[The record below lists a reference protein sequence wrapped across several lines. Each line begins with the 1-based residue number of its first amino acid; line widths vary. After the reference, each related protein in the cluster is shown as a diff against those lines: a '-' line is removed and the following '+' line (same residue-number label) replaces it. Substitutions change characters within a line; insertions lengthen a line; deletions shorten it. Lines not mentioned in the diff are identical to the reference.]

1 MARVAESMGA
11 NPEQMRDWLDA
22 VLDRKAL
29 STADARDLLVGLTDT
44 QLPPAMTGALL
55 AAFRAKGVTPEELRG
70 FALGMRALALR
81 PGIEPGAEAVDIVGT
96 GGDKSGSYNIS
107 TGAALLT
114 AAAGLPV
121 IKHGNRS
128 VSSRAGSADVLEA
141 LGLKQP
147 LDAAQATACFEATG
161 FTFLFAPHYHPATRA
176 IAPVR
181 AALGIRTVFN
191 ILGPLS
197 NPAEPL
203 FHVIGAFNEATA
215 RLMAQAL
222 AGLPIRRAFVVHGAG
237 GWDEPTPVGP
247 FLLLDVTPGH
257 VHESRRSPADYGMPL
272 CTEEALRGGDAAY
285 NAAALTRVLRG
296 EEQGAHRDALVLSAA
311 LALEVADRASTP
323 RAAAQLAAAAIDD
336 GRASALLAKL
346 AAFSRTLSTAQASG
360 Q

>member
-1 MARVAESMGA
+1 
-11 NPEQMRDWLDA
+11 MRLWLDA
-22 VLDRKAL
+22 LLDRQAL
-29 STADARDLLVGLTDT
+29 STADARDLLVGLTDPE
-44 QLPPAMTGALL
+44 LPPALTGALL
-55 AAFRAKGVTPEELRG
+55 AAIRAKGVTADELCG
-70 FALGMRALALR
+70 FALGMRALARR
-81 PGIEPGAEAVDIVGT
+81 PRIEPGAQAVDIVGT

-107 TGAALLT
+107 TGASLLT

-141 LGLKQP
+141 LGLKLP
-147 LDAAQATACFEATG
+147 LDESQAADCFEATH
-161 FTFLFAPHYHPATRA
+161 FTFLFAPHYHPATKA

-197 NPAEPL
+197 NPAEPQ

-237 GWDEPTPVGP
+237 GWDEPTPIGA
-247 FLLLDVTPGH
+247 FMLLDVSPGQ
-257 VHESRRSPADYGMPL
+257 VHESRRSPADYDMPV
-272 CTEEALRGGDAAY
+272 CTEDALRGGDAAC
-285 NAAALTRVLRG
+285 NAAALTRVLCG
-296 EEQGAHRDALVLSAA
+296 EERGAHRDALVLNAA
-311 LALEVADRASTP
+311 LALEVAGRAATP
-323 RAAAQLAAAAIDD
+323 RIAAQQAAAAIDD

-346 AAFSRTLSTAQASG
+346 AAFSRALTAAPAAAP
-360 Q
+360 

>member
-1 MARVAESMGA
+1 MGA
-11 NPEQMRDWLDA
+11 DLQQMRGWLDA
-22 VLDRKAL
+22 LLDRQSL
-29 STADARDLLVGLTDT
+29 STPDARDLLVGLTDAD
-44 QLPPAMTGALL
+44 LPPAMTGALL
-55 AAFRAKGVTPEELRG
+55 AAIRAKGVTPEELRG
-70 FALGMRALALR
+70 FALGMRALARR
-81 PGIEPGAEAVDIVGT
+81 PGIEAGADAVDIVGT

-107 TGAALLT
+107 TGASLLA

-141 LGLKQP
+141 LGLKLP
-147 LDAAQATACFEATG
+147 LDESQATACFDATR
-161 FTFLFAPHYHPATRA
+161 FTFLFAPHYHPATKA

-203 FHVIGAFNEATA
+203 FHVIGAYNEPTA

-237 GWDEPTPVGP
+237 GWDEPTPIGS
-247 FLLLDVTPGH
+247 FLLLDVTPGQ
-257 VHESRRSPADYGMPL
+257 VHESRRSPADYGMQV
-272 CTEEALRGGDAAY
+272 CKEEALRGGDAAY
-285 NAAALTRVLRG
+285 NAAALIRVLRG
-296 EEQGAHRDALVLSAA
+296 EDQGAHRDALVLSAA
-311 LALEVADRASTP
+311 LALEVAGRAATP
-323 RAAAQLAAAAIDD
+323 RAAAQLASAAIDD
-336 GRASALLAKL
+336 GRASALLASL
-346 AAFSRTLSTAQASG
+346 AAFSRALAVPLAQAVE

>member
-1 MARVAESMGA
+1 MGA
-11 NPEQMRDWLDA
+11 NPAQMRDWLDA

-29 STADARDLLVGLTDT
+29 STADARDLLVGLTDA

-81 PGIEPGAEAVDIVGT
+81 PGIEPGAGAVDIVGT

-147 LDAAQATACFEATG
+147 LDKDQASACFAATG

-247 FLLLDVTPGH
+247 FLLLDVTPGQ
-257 VHESRRSPADYGMPL
+257 VHESRRSPADYGMAL
-272 CTEEALRGGDAAY
+272 CTEDALRGGDAAY

-296 EEQGAHRDALVLSAA
+296 EERGAHRDALVLSAA
-311 LALEVADRASTP
+311 LALEVAGRAATP
-323 RAAAQLAAAAIDD
+323 RVAAQLAAAAIDD

-346 AAFSRTLSTAQASG
+346 ASFSRTLSVATATQTGAP
-360 Q
+360 

>member
-1 MARVAESMGA
+1 MGA
-11 NPEQMRDWLDA
+11 NPAQMRDWLDA

-29 STADARDLLVGLTDT
+29 STADARDLLVGLTDA

-70 FALGMRALALR
+70 FALGMRSLALR

-128 VSSRAGSADVLEA
+128 VSSRAGSADVLEQ
-141 LGLKQP
+141 LGLKLP
-147 LDAAQATACFEATG
+147 LDEAQAAACLAAPN

-181 AALGIRTVFN
+181 AALGLRTVFN
-191 ILGPLS
+191 ILGPLC

-203 FHVIGAFNEATA
+203 FHVIGAYDEATA
-215 RLMAQAL
+215 RLMALAL
-222 AGLPIRRAFVVHGAG
+222 AGLPIQRAFVVHGAG

-247 FLLLDVTPGH
+247 FLLLDVSPGH
-257 VHESRRSPADYGMPL
+257 VSESRRSPADYGMPV
-272 CTEEALRGGDAAY
+272 CSEEDLRGGDAAH

-296 EEQGAHRDALVLSAA
+296 EESGAHRHALVMSAA
-311 LALEVADRASTP
+311 LALEVSGRAPTA
-323 RAAAQLAAAAIDD
+323 RAAAQAASEAIED
-336 GRASALLAKL
+336 GRASAMLAKL
-346 AAFSRTLSTAQASG
+346 AAFSRASAEAPARQAAPR
-360 Q
+360 